1 MIDILTYNDLLEI
14 GENEKERI
22 DFIRKAINEHC
33 SSDRYKT
40 AVDAELY
47 YDGLNP
53 TINRYEKIIYDMQG
67 RAHTDMLTAN
77 HKLASRFFGMA
88 VDQEVSYLLGNG
100 IAFAEESTKKKLCP
114 DFDQEVMDAARN
126 AKIAGVS
133 FGFWDVEHLR
143 VFSLQEFVPLYDEE
157 NGALKAGIRFW
168 QVAPDKPLRATLYEM
183 DGFTEYFQP
192 KNKDMEV
199 MQAKR
204 RYKRIVRTADV
215 GGTEIYD
222 GDNYEGFPIVP
233 LRNNRHCLSEIC
245 GKRNTIDALDL
256 ASSNM
261 VNNVDEG
268 NLIYWVLSNCNGMDD
283 LDDAKFIERLKT
295 THVAHADGDD
305 GAKVTPQTIEAPY
318 DGTNTTID
326 MLKRKLYEDFQ
337 CFDAAAVSAGN
348 QTATAIKA
356 SYVPLDLK
364 TDKFESEVTRFIVEI
379 LRLAGI
385 DDTPSYTRNQIINKT
400 EETQSI
406 LMGAQ
411 YYDDEYITKKL
422 LTINGDIDQYEE
434 MMNRKAA
441 EDVDRFT
448 VGNEQEN
455 EQDIE
460 QENEPEVTAN
470 AETGRGA
477 SANG

>member
-1 MIDILTYNDLLEI
+1 M
-14 GENEKERI
+14 
-22 DFIRKAINEHC
+22 
-33 SSDRYKT
+33 
-40 AVDAELY
+40 Y

-67 RAHTDMLTAN
+67 RAHTDMWTAN

-100 IAFAEESTKKKLCP
+100 ITFAEESTKKKLCP

-157 NGALKAGIRFW
+157 NGELKAGIRFW

-183 DGFTEYFQP
+183 DGFTEYYQP
-192 KNKDMEV
+192 ENKDMEI

-204 RYKRIVRTADV
+204 RYKRIVRTAAV
-215 GGTEIYD
+215 GETEIYD
-222 GDNYEGFPIVP
+222 GENYEGFPIVP
-233 LRNNRHCLSEIC
+233 LKNNRHSLSEIC

-318 DGTNTTID
+318 EGTSSTID
-326 MLKRKLYEDFQ
+326 MLKKKLYEDFQ

-385 DDTPSYTRNQIINKT
+385 DDTPSYTRNQIINKA
-400 EETQSI
+400 EETQSL

-422 LTINGDIDQYEE
+422 LTINGDIDQYED
-434 MMNRKAA
+434 MMKRKAA

-448 VGNEQEN
+448 GGN
-455 EQDIE
+455 E

>member
-1 MIDILTYNDLLEI
+1 MKTYNDLVAV

-22 DFIRKAINEHC
+22 DFIRQAINEHC
-33 SSDRYKT
+33 SSERYKT

-67 RAHTDMLTAN
+67 RAHTDMWTAN

-100 IAFAEESTKKKLCP
+100 ITFAEESTKKKLCP

-192 KNKDMEV
+192 KNKDMEI

-204 RYKRIVRTADV
+204 RYKRIVRTAEV
-215 GGTEIYD
+215 GVTEIYD
-222 GDNYEGFPIVP
+222 GENYEGFPIVP
-233 LRNNRHCLSEIC
+233 LKNNRHSLSEIC

-318 DGTNTTID
+318 DGTNATID

-400 EETQSI
+400 EETQSL

-422 LTINGDIDQYEE
+422 LTINGDIDQYED
-434 MMNRKAA
+434 MMKRKAA
-441 EDVDRFT
+441 EEIDRSFEARIGGNG
-448 VGNEQEN
+448 GNE
-455 EQDIE
+455 
-460 QENEPEVTAN
+460 
-470 AETGRGA
+470 
-477 SANG
+477 

>member
-1 MIDILTYNDLLEI
+1 MKTYNDLVAV

-22 DFIRKAINEHC
+22 DFIRQAINEHC

-67 RAHTDMLTAN
+67 RAHTDMWTAN

-100 IAFAEESTKKKLCP
+100 ITFSEDSTKKKLCP
-114 DFDQEVMDAARN
+114 GFDQEVMDAARN

-168 QVAPDKPLRATLYEM
+168 RVAPDKPLRATLYEM

-192 KNKDMEV
+192 KNKDMEI

-204 RYKRIVRTADV
+204 RYKRIVRTAAV
-215 GGTEIYD
+215 GETEIYD
-222 GDNYEGFPIVP
+222 GENYEGFPIVP
-233 LRNNRHCLSEIC
+233 LKNNRHCLSEIC

-318 DGTNTTID
+318 DGTNATID

-337 CFDAAAVSAGN
+337 CFDASAVSAGN

-385 DDTPSYTRNQIINKT
+385 DDTPSYTRNQIINKA
-400 EETQSI
+400 EETQSL

-422 LTINGDIDQYEE
+422 LTINGDIDQYED
-434 MMNRKAA
+434 MMKRKAA

-448 VGNEQEN
+448 GGN
-455 EQDIE
+455 E

>member
-1 MIDILTYNDLLEI
+1 MKTYNDLVAV

-22 DFIRKAINEHC
+22 DFIRQAINEHC

-67 RAHTDMLTAN
+67 RAHTDMWTAN

-100 IAFAEESTKKKLCP
+100 ITFSEESTKKKLCP

-143 VFSLQEFVPLYDEE
+143 VFDLQEFVPLYDEE

-168 QVAPDKPLRATLYEM
+168 QVASDKPLRATLYEM

-199 MQAKR
+199 LQAKR

-233 LRNNRHCLSEIC
+233 LKNNRHSLSEIC

-318 DGTNTTID
+318 DGTNATID

-400 EETQSI
+400 EETQSL

-422 LTINGDIDQYEE
+422 LTINGDIDQYED
-434 MMNRKAA
+434 MMKRKAA

-448 VGNEQEN
+448 GGNEQ
-455 EQDIE
+455 D
-460 QENEPEVTAN
+460 NEPEVTAN

-477 SANG
+477 SAN